1 MEKPTARTKAPAR
14 PLARGTPRKTAKK
27 DLPAAPPAEE
37 KRPARSTRLAGPP
50 KAAKAAKPSTAPAPA
65 KSGNAAEEAAP
76 PKRYH
81 HGNLREDLV
90 RCGKAQLREVGLA
103 ELSLRRIAAEVGVSQ
118 VAPKYHFGNKEGL
131 LAAIAASG
139 FRDLTE
145 FRFARLRP
153 NMSPEQRLR
162 TLLSAY
168 VAFATLHPTL
178 FHLMFAPQFRTP
190 ELHAEL
196 NEAASQSYHI
206 VARAAAEYLAAQEKP
221 EGIDAHEVARIAW
234 TCMHGVATLI
244 IENRINPLG
253 APKITRE
260 QLTNQTLD
268 LLFAGI
274 RGLQDL

>member
-1 MEKPTARTKAPAR
+1 MEKATARTKAPATKTST
-14 PLARGTPRKTAKK
+14 ARKTAKST
-27 DLPAAPPAEE
+27 PPDAVKGAT
-37 KRPARSTRLAGPP
+37 KRPARATGSGKAG
-50 KAAKAAKPSTAPAPA
+50 KGAD
-65 KSGNAAEEAAP
+65 GAAEARP
-76 PKRYH
+76 YH

-90 RCGKAQLREVGLA
+90 RCGKAQMREVGLA

-145 FRFARLRP
+145 FRFSRLRP
-153 NMSPEQRLR
+153 NMSAEQRLR

-168 VAFATLHPTL
+168 VAFATLNPTL
-178 FHLMFAPQFRTP
+178 FHLMFAPQFRSP
-190 ELHAEL
+190 ETHAEL
-196 NEAASQSYHI
+196 NDAASQSYHM
-206 VARAAAEYLAAQEKP
+206 VARAAADYLATQKGAEDV
-221 EGIDAHEVARIAW
+221 DAHEVARIAW

-253 APKITRE
+253 APKVGRE

-274 RGLQDL
+274 SHLHG